1 MIGVLIRR
9 ENTSLANKYYVEAIE
24 RFGGEV
30 VLIDD
35 GDSREVLDYKLKMVT
50 GILLTGGDDVGPLD
64 FYLIKY
70 ALENN
75 LKLLG
80 ICQGMQ
86 SMALYGSDDTLVSIK
101 NFNHKREEGYVHY
114 VNFSDGRLA
123 RIMKKKR
130 IRVNSHHLQTVK
142 MSHLFSAVGYS
153 DDLLIEA
160 IESNN
165 DIFQIGVQWHPERML
180 DYDIN
185 SRKLIK
191 EFVSQ
196 KNSKF

>member
-30 VLIDD
+30 ILIYD
-35 GDSREVLDYKLKMVT
+35 GDSGEVLDDKLRKVK

-86 SMALYGSDDTLVSIK
+86 SMALYGSNDLLVSIG
-101 NFNHKREEGYVHY
+101 NFDHKSDNEYVHY
-114 VNFSDGRLA
+114 VNLSDSRLYGIIRKR
-123 RIMKKKR
+123 RIL
-130 IRVNSHHLQTVK
+130 VNSHHLQTVK
-142 MSHLFSAVGYS
+142 KSHLFRVVGYS

-160 IESNN
+160 VESDN
-165 DIFQIGVQWHPERML
+165 DVFQIGVQWHPERML

-185 SRKLIK
+185 SRRLLKK
-191 EFVSQ
+191 FVS
-196 KNSKF
+196 